1 MYCTNRFNSAADGR
15 VKGPAL
21 RVRVKTCAD
30 PPLCAGLEQHFS
42 LSSRPQESWAFGP
55 PKAMKNGFCSATTL
69 PGSAALPFVIST
81 EAQRSGEICGSAV
94 PSWKCFSTER
104 SAVEGPAVSLAHER
118 GFPCTGTRI
127 SALSPP
133 QKPGAPYLPGFGRCG
148 IPQVSPSSP
157 SRADRSTRVP
167 YVRTSVARISCYAGL
182 ATTTH
187 AAFLKESRTKVRN
200 ANDFD
205 RKSGIRGPKTT
216 GEAHQKLFV
225 ADPAVCSLG
234 PERSEVRDLPFFSP
248 GTHTHAVRKQLQ
260 RGAALAAEGAAS
272 CRD

>member
-1 MYCTNRFNSAADGR
+1 MSRLTKKLTLPVPAAPYSAELEA
-15 VKGPAL
+15 
-21 RVRVKTCAD
+21 
-30 PPLCAGLEQHFS
+30 PPYP
-42 LSSRPQESWAFGP
+42 LSSRP
-55 PKAMKNGFCSATTL
+55 K
-69 PGSAALPFVIST
+69 
-81 EAQRSGEICGSAV
+81 
-94 PSWKCFSTER
+94 R
-104 SAVEGPAVSLAHER
+104 SAVERSAVSLAHER

-148 IPQVSPSSP
+148 IPQVSPTSP

-187 AAFLKESRTKVRN
+187 AKVRN
-200 ANDFD
+200 ANNSD
-205 RKSGIRGPKTT
+205 RKSGIRGPKTM

-234 PERSEVRDLPFFSP
+234 PKRSEVRDLPFFSP